1 MNSHWNHVLLM
12 LLCTEAMILS
22 VNGNGQQQQR
32 TSNCHILDR
41 SGRRCSN
48 GSGYGNQN
56 GYIRNAHPHTSS
68 TDDEESGNSHGHSSR
83 HSSNERQSPSH
94 GKKAN
99 NGTRMDSWPGHS
111 LSANNSWSALS
122 NLNNHNYELTT
133 EMTTTES
140 SDGIE
145 RFLVG
150 RRRRKRSPLWMNPT
164 LLYSRTVTH
173 MAGNRNHGHNEE
185 EEEEEESEEE
195 SNEHGHS
202 GSESSRTSAVTRQ
215 IVHERT
221 RGGSH
226 GGHGEYSSGGTH
238 GTSHTSGGG
247 HGSNHSNRMPLF
259 FVPRTNTARVQV

>member
-22 VNGNGQQQQR
+22 VNGNGQQR
-32 TSNCHILDR
+32 TPNCHILDR

-83 HSSNERQSPSH
+83 HSSNERQSPLH

-164 LLYSRTVTH
+164 LLYSRTLTH
-173 MAGNRNHGHNEE
+173 SVAGNRNHGHNEE
-185 EEEEEESEEE
+185 EEEEEESEDE

-221 RGGSH
+221 RGSSH
-226 GGHGEYSSGGTH
+226 GGHGEYSNGGTH

-259 FVPRTNTARVQV
+259 FVPRTNSARVQV